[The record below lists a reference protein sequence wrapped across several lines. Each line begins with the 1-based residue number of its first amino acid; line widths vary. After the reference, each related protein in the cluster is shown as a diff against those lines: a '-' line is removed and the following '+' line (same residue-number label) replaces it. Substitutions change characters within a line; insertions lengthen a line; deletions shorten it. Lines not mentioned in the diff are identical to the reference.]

1 MRCWERQVRKMKAG
15 IVTIHTDF
23 NYGAVLQAVATQKFL
38 ELNGV
43 NAEIIDYENKEI
55 AKQFKLFYKQGKTLF
70 GYGVTFVRNV
80 FFGRFFIINMQL
92 KIWIRIGK
100 KQK

>member
-1 MRCWERQVRKMKAG
+1 MRKMKAG

-55 AKQFKLFYKQGKTLF
+55 ESSSSYSINRGKLYSDMVLHLF
-70 GYGVTFVRNV
+70 EM
-80 FFGRFFIINMQL
+80 FFLDVFFIINMQL